1 MIVKSSRRFV
11 RSSCYLAV
19 KDELLRVNLHGVPPE
34 GGVVAVAGVDGVHE
48 GDRVVFTQHVIP
60 PHLRRYPAIIII
72 IIITIII
79 IIMVTVIT

>member
-60 PHLRRYPAIIII
+60 PHLGRYPGI

-79 IIMVTVIT
+79 IMVMVIT